1 MTINQAGPGFCSELY
16 ERREYTH
23 KIAVARP
30 WLDIWQCSNKWQRER
45 RVQTLWP
52 RVRRPLSTLTRDITL
67 VPLAKIGL
75 IVSLLVKRRIN
86 GLNGRRNFIRSRI
99 FRKSSNPRRRDD
111 MQYESLSLSR
121 NFKFVKFFEFRKL
134 IRSFFKFRLLTFDLI
149 LLFTRIL
156 GCVFY
161 IKNGRVQSHTRFQAD
176 RCRTKV
182 KANASLE
189 GWPRGSQSPLF
200 SPRCRVL
207 RLSALPIALR
217 ERGQRDLSS

>member
-1 MTINQAGPGFCSELY
+1 MAVLQQVAARTSCADLMAPCTPSIVYPDTWHYACSSRENRAYCFTPRETKNQ
-16 ERREYTH
+16 R
-23 KIAVARP
+23 
-30 WLDIWQCSNKWQRER
+30 
-45 RVQTLWP
+45 
-52 RVRRPLSTLTRDITL
+52 
-67 VPLAKIGL
+67 
-75 IVSLLVKRRIN
+75 
-86 GLNGRRNFIRSRI
+86 RRNFIRSRI

-134 IRSFFKFRLLTFDLI
+134 IRSFFKFRLLTFDFI